1 MGINV
6 KDYDYNSLLSTIQ
19 GNILKGHGRN
29 HTTHIFI
36 QFNKE
41 TKTEAIKWI
50 GKLAS
55 EVVTSAQKQ
64 FRERELYKRNRVSG
78 SLFAAFYLSAEGYKI
93 LDLKMPP
100 MNGDVGLQPDESFV
114 RGMKDSKTRT
124 TLSDPEVNTWQN
136 EYQRDLHAMLLL
148 ADDDADVMAIKAKT
162 LIEEISLFGKVVLI
176 EYGHVVRNKEGD
188 GIEHFGY
195 VDGIS
200 QPLFLQ
206 DDLDAFRKGK
216 TEPLLWDPEAD
227 LNLVLVQDLPDNKNA
242 MGSYFV
248 FRKLEQN
255 VKGFMEAKK
264 KLANEIEL
272 MPSDEERVGAMIM
285 GRFADGTPV
294 TVSGLGGIVS
304 ATTENNFNYKGDTF
318 GAKCP
323 WHAHIRKVNPRGTS
337 NDETLKQERQHRIV
351 RRGIPYGM
359 RDVNPKTSP
368 SIQQAPVSGV
378 GLLFMC
384 YQGSITNQFE
394 FIQNRWAGKDN
405 FPGDGAGM
413 DAMIG
418 IDRKFVGR
426 YAQLHGNL
434 SSTKMCNLGNFVTLK
449 GGEYFFA
456 PSIAFL
462 KSLA

>member
-36 QFNKE
+36 QFKKE

-50 GKLAS
+50 VKLAS
-55 EVVTSAQKQ
+55 QVVTSAQKQ
-64 FRERELYKRNRVSG
+64 FRERELYKSNRVSG
-78 SLFAAFYLSAEGYKI
+78 SLFATFCLSAEGYKI

-100 MNGDVGLQPDESFV
+100 RNGEVGLQADEAFA
-114 RGMKDSKTRT
+114 RGMKQSNTRT
-124 TLSDPEVNTWQN
+124 TLSDPPVNKWQE

-148 ADDDADVMAIKAKT
+148 ADDDADAMAIKAKT
-162 LIEEISLFGKVVLI
+162 LIEEISLFGEVALI
-176 EYGHVVRNKEGD
+176 EYGHVVRNREGN

-206 DDLDAFRKGK
+206 DELDAFKKGK

-227 LNLVLVQDLPDNKNA
+227 LNLVLVQDMPDNENA

-264 KLANEIEL
+264 KLANEIDL
-272 MPSDEERVGAMIM
+272 MPSDEQRVGAMIM

-294 TVSGLGGIVS
+294 TMSGLEGIVS
-304 ATTENNFNYKGDTF
+304 ASTENNFNYKSDTF

-368 SIQQAPVSGV
+368 SIQQAPASGV

-384 YQGSITNQFE
+384 YQASITNQFE
-394 FIQNRWAGKDN
+394 FIQNRWSGRDD
-405 FPGDGAGM
+405 FPSNGAGM

-418 IDRKFVGR
+418 IDGKFVGR

-434 SSTKMCNLGNFVTLK
+434 SSVKVCNLGNFVTLK